1 MIKKY
6 HCNHFF
12 AHRIH
17 PNDQTIHHPRPVG
30 LWPEPP
36 KKDPI
41 EKGFKEAIE
50 EYKKENHSTLTANLR
65 DMIKPL
71 EENNGL
77 WLQIL
82 SHLHSIESFV
92 ASPSPLV
99 SESRGIPDSLIIPSY
114 RSPRI
119 CQPKVITDLEM
130 VIAPRDR

>member
-1 MIKKY
+1 MMKP
-6 HCNHFF
+6 FTTLAPLVF
-12 AHRIH
+12 
-17 PNDQTIHHPRPVG
+17 G
-30 LWPEPP
+30 LSLPLAVAEATE
-36 KKDPI
+36 KDPI

-50 EYKKENHSTLTANLR
+50 EYKKEIYSTLTENLR
-65 DMIKPL
+65 EMIKLL
-71 EENNGL
+71 EEKTGL
-77 WLQIL
+77 WLRIL
-82 SHLHSIESFV
+82 SHPHSIESFV